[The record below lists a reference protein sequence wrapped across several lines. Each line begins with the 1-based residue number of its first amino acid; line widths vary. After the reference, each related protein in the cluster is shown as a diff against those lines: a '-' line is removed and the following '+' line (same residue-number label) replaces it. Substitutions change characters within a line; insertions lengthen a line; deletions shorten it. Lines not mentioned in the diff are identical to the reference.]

1 MISEGAAI
9 TAVDRSTPGKICFGI
24 LGFIYAIIVYQ
35 IPASIAASV
44 ITETG
49 NVTLMKASIVI
60 QFAVG
65 LSLSVIAYRSAWDRS
80 FKLGMRAC
88 YGLVVGLVSAT
99 GAYTILTSI

>member
-9 TAVDRSTPGKICFGI
+9 TAVDRSTPGKIYFGV
-24 LGFIYAIIVYQ
+24 LGFIYAVIVYQ
-35 IPASIAASV
+35 IPASIVPSV

-49 NVTLMKASIVI
+49 NVNLMKLSIVI

-65 LSLSVIAYRSAWDRS
+65 LSLNVIAYHTAWDCS

-88 YGLVVGLVSAT
+88 YGLVVGLVVAT
-99 GAYTILTSI
+99 GVYTILTSI